1 MKEIQSLQNNIIK
14 ETLKLKEKKMRNI
27 ANKFI
32 VEGYHL
38 VNEAYHHGL
47 LRAIFSTKIEDLNI
61 YNVKD
66 CYLVNDAIIKK
77 LSSTINPQ
85 GIIGVVQKPS
95 YSEIDLTKDSL
106 KLVLLDDINDPGNL
120 GSIVRTS
127 AALGYDGIYMSN
139 ETVDIFNE
147 KALRATQ
154 GAIFKIPCF
163 YLDLKE
169 IVLKL
174 KQNKIVC
181 LGTTLD
187 SSIYLDEVQEIKKYA
202 VTFGNEARGMKEELK
217 QLMNQNIKIK
227 MNNEVE
233 SLNVLAASS
242 IIMYELMKRSSHE

>member
-1 MKEIQSLQNNIIK
+1 
-14 ETLKLKEKKMRNI
+14 
-27 ANKFI
+27 
-32 VEGYHL
+32 
-38 VNEAYHHGL
+38 
-47 LRAIFSTKIEDLNI
+47 
-61 YNVKD
+61 
-66 CYLVNDAIIKK
+66 
-77 LSSTINPQ
+77 
-85 GIIGVVQKPS
+85 
-95 YSEIDLTKDSL
+95 
-106 KLVLLDDINDPGNL
+106 
-120 GSIVRTS
+120 
-127 AALGYDGIYMSN
+127 MSN

-163 YLDLKE
+163 YLDLE
-169 IVLKL
+169 DIILKL
-174 KQNKIVC
+174 KQNNIVC

-227 MNNEVE
+227 MHNEVE

>member
-1 MKEIQSLQNNIIK
+1 MKEIQSIQNNIIK
-14 ETLKLKEKKMRNI
+14 ETLKLKDKKARN
-27 ANKFI
+27 NTSKFI

-47 LRAIFSTKIEDLNI
+47 LVTLFSTNIDDLKT
-61 YNVKD
+61 YNVKE
-66 CYLVNDAIIKK
+66 CYLVSDAIIKK

-85 GIIGVVQKPS
+85 GIIGIVKKPV
-95 YSEIDLTKDSL
+95 YNEIDLTKDDL

-120 GSIVRTS
+120 GSIIRTS

-139 ETVDIFNE
+139 ETVDVFNE
-147 KALRATQ
+147 KTLRATQ

-169 IVLKL
+169 MVLRL
-174 KQNKIVC
+174 KQNNIVC
-181 LGTTLD
+181 FGTTLD
-187 SSIYLDEVQEIKKYA
+187 SSVYLEEVREIKKYA
-202 VTFGNEARGMKEELK
+202 VAFGNEARGMSDELK

-242 IIMYELMKRSSHE
+242 IIMYELMKRSNYE